1 MEKSWE
7 EKCDEVFCAWLKFK
21 SDKYECILRLGQ
33 DSISVHIYSKNSD
46 DTAFGMCDNENIVGS
61 IDGIIDVINEYS
73 DTNVVLDNIDFQ
85 QEKEEEM
92 LTSAEIDMKAIE
104 EVF

>member
-1 MEKSWE
+1 
-7 EKCDEVFCAWLKFK
+7 
-21 SDKYECILRLGQ
+21 
-33 DSISVHIYSKNSD
+33 
-46 DTAFGMCDNENIVGS
+46 MCDNENIVGS
-61 IDGIIDVINEYS
+61 IDGVIDVINKYS